1 MHKTRKN
8 IKKHKELI
16 EESTNNST
24 LKPLDI
30 NEICERTT
38 TNFAKS
44 TLDNLNYQRD
54 NSNDS
59 YNETKHAGVSQ
70 LKPYIAFFNN
80 FTPTS
85 KESSVLNSKKS
96 TNKESI
102 ISNGL
107 KSAGKDKKYFLEKIN
122 MNEHKNFNFKNIT
135 TLSKNGGPMINV
147 NKTIQNN
154 ENNELDEFKT
164 KFFNKRKQAFK
175 IYHPK
180 EMIINNSNSNIFAQF
195 NTSNQNILN
204 VSGNQNN
211 NNDNALKQNNNRN
224 QLNSKTNTQN
234 NKNKPSKQYCKFCTS
249 RSQLC
254 CGIQIYYII
263 FFSII
268 ILSIIGL
275 SIFFPIYFSFR

>member
-8 IKKHKELI
+8 IKKQKEFI
-16 EESTNNST
+16 EKSTNNST
-24 LKPLDI
+24 LKPQDI

-54 NSNDS
+54 NSNDF
-59 YNETKHAGVSQ
+59 YNETKHAGASQ

-107 KSAGKDKKYFLEKIN
+107 KSIGKDKKYFLEKIN

-135 TLSKNGGPMINV
+135 TPSKNGSTVIDLNNMS
-147 NKTIQNN
+147 QNN
-154 ENNELDEFKT
+154 KNNELDEFKT

-180 EMIINNSNSNIFAQF
+180 EMIINNSNNNIFAQF

-211 NNDNALKQNNNRN
+211 NNDNALKQNNN
-224 QLNSKTNTQN
+224 QLNSPLK
-234 NKNKPSKQYCKFCTS
+234 
-249 RSQLC
+249 
-254 CGIQIYYII
+254 
-263 FFSII
+263 
-268 ILSIIGL
+268 
-275 SIFFPIYFSFR
+275 